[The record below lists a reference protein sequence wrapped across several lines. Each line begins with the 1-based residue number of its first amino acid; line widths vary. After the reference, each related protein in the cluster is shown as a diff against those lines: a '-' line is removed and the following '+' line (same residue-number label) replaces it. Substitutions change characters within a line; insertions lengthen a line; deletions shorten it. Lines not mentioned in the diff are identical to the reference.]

1 MSDIRSRIVGTGSYL
16 PKKVVSNVDLEAVV
30 DTTDDWISSRTG
42 ILKRRIAVSESA
54 VDVAS
59 KAAERA
65 LKASKIS
72 AKDIDLIVT
81 GTVTPDM
88 AFPST
93 SCMVQARLGLRPGI
107 PALDVSAACSGF
119 LYALDLA
126 DKYIRLKEA
135 KNVLVIGVDLF
146 SRVVD
151 WTDRS
156 TCVLFGDGA
165 GAAVLK
171 AGRTKS
177 GILSTHLHSDG
188 RHGELLYA
196 PMEIQDNPFLTKKDK
211 NSSKANETP
220 TLKMRGNEIFK
231 IAVRSMNAA
240 IKEVLDHNRL
250 KSEDIALLVPHQANT
265 RIIKAMKE
273 RLHLSDDK
281 IFVNIAKYGN
291 TSAASIP
298 IALDEALKQGRIK
311 RGDIVVMAAFGGGL
325 TWGSSAVRW

>member
-1 MSDIRSRIVGTGSYL
+1 MSDLRSRIVGTGSYL
-16 PKKVVSNVDLEAVV
+16 PEKVVSNVDLESVV
-30 DTTDDWISSRTG
+30 DTTDEWISSRTG
-42 ILKRRIAVSESA
+42 ISERRIATSESA

-59 KAAERA
+59 KAAKKA
-65 LKASKIS
+65 LDASNI
-72 AKDIDLIVT
+72 AADDIDLIIT

-93 SCMVQARLGLRPGI
+93 SCMVQSRLGLRPGI

-119 LYALDLA
+119 LYAMDVA

-165 GAAVLK
+165 GAAVLS
-171 AGRTKS
+171 ADTTGS
-177 GILSTHLHSDG
+177 GVLSTHLHSDG
-188 RHGELLYA
+188 SHGDLLYA
-196 PMEIQDNPFLTKKDK
+196 PMDIKDHPFDNKKGETP
-211 NSSKANETP
+211 SEEAETP

-231 IAVRSMNAA
+231 IAVRSMNGA
-240 IKEVLDHNRL
+240 ITEALDHNGL
-250 KSEDIALLVPHQANT
+250 KAEDIALLVPHQANT

-281 IFVNIAKYGN
+281 IFVNIDKYGN

-298 IALDEALKQGRIK
+298 IALDEAVREGRIK
-311 RGDIVVMAAFGGGL
+311 SGDIVVMAAFGGGL
-325 TWGSSAVRW
+325 TWGSAAVRW